1 MGTAVLMVGS
11 SNGVSASVTDTAMN
25 RRTCTGTR
33 ELEKPGISIRQPPM
47 RQNSRKTTRIVS
59 GGIER
64 HEIVPSDLICTPR
77 AISTWLS
84 TGSVA
89 NSRSVTMRT

>member
-1 MGTAVLMVGS
+1 MTAKATNS
-11 SNGVSASVTDTAMN
+11 
-25 RRTCTGTR
+25 RTCTARACWKTR
-33 ELEKPGISIRQPPM
+33 HQ
-47 RQNSRKTTRIVS
+47 
-59 GGIER
+59 
-64 HEIVPSDLICTPR
+64 HEAAADAAEQQEHDQDGLRRREHQEMVPSELICTPR

>member
-1 MGTAVLMVGS
+1 MLTVA
-11 SNGVSASVTDTAMN
+11 SNIGVRANVTDTAMN
-25 RRTCTGTR
+25 KRTCTGTR
-33 ELEKPGISIRQPPM
+33 ELENPGISIRQPPM
-47 RQNSRKTTRIVS
+47 RQNSRNTARIVS
-59 GGIER
+59 GGTEH
-64 HEIVPSDLICTPR
+64 HEMVPSEWICTPR